1 LRIADSP
8 VPCDWREPTLGRGF
22 CLYRLYRL
30 HRNSGA
36 TVVNENYGEEI

>member
-8 VPCDWREPTLGRGF
+8 APCDRREPTLGWGF
-22 CLYRLYRL
+22 CLYRL